1 LTKTASAIVQHKDGW
16 HGLTLSVKDKE
27 VSDVKVYTGHTLDEL
42 KLLFAKQPL
51 GVALDNASGYL
62 FDLNF
67 PFRGRRKIS
76 LVIGGELEEML
87 PFPVEEMMIDFQE
100 VGEEGKVLTAA
111 VPRSTLADFNG
122 RQRTRNVT
130 FQSLA
135 VLHALR
141 WFKRIYQQDLV
152 FINCSGNTAVI
163 MAFKGGEVVHL
174 RQFFRSPQ
182 STTLPD
188 ALREITTEGDFGGA
202 SYIMVCDSDAAAEK
216 ETIERAVGGVVE
228 VPTLDD
234 YVNGE
239 SLPAWAWAGIG
250 SALIALDPKGE
261 INLSGEH
268 YRALSGSTR
277 AALYVTASMAG
288 LSLIILGLA
297 SLDFYSKQSAYEYL
311 SAEPNRIYRTAFP
324 KAPPVKDVAR
334 TFEDRIKKLD
344 RDQGLSLEPAANPLA
359 LLNEISTRIGS
370 QVDVK
375 LSEFLADEKE
385 FALAGTTT
393 SFASLDKIKAALGQI
408 KGTSPIELQSVDLAA
423 GGQVRFRLR
432 GKL

>member
-1 LTKTASAIVQHKDGW
+1 MTNTASAIVQHKDGW
-16 HGLTLSVKDKE
+16 YGLTLTIKDKE
-27 VSDVKVYTGHTLDEL
+27 ISDVKVFTDCTLEEL
-42 KLLFAKQPL
+42 KLRFAKDPL
-51 GVALDNASGYL
+51 GVALDNSSGYL
-62 FDLNF
+62 FNLTF
-67 PFRGRRKIS
+67 PFRGHRRIS

-87 PFPVEEMMIDFQE
+87 PFPVEDMMIDFQE

-111 VPRSTLADFNG
+111 VPRTTLEDFKGKNKV
-122 RQRTRNVT
+122 RNVT

-135 VLHALR
+135 VLRALR
-141 WFKRIYQQDLV
+141 WFRRIHQENLV

-163 MAFKGGEVVHL
+163 MTFKGGKVVHL

-182 STTLPD
+182 SSSLTEPLQ
-188 ALREITTEGDFGGA
+188 EIAKDSDFARA
-202 SYIMVCDSDAAAEK
+202 SYIMVSDDDTLPEK
-216 ETIERAVGGVVE
+216 EIIELALGISVD
-228 VPTLDD
+228 VPTLDE

-250 SALIALDPKGE
+250 SALTALDPRGE
-261 INLSGEH
+261 INLSGER

-277 AALYVTASMAG
+277 AVLYVTASMAG

-297 SLDFYSKQSAYEYL
+297 SLDFYSKQKAYEYL
-311 SAEPNRIYRTAFP
+311 SAEPNRIYRMAFP

-334 TFEDRIKKLD
+334 TFEDRIRKLD
-344 RDQGLSLEPAANPLA
+344 RDQGSSLEPAANPLA
-359 LLNEISTRIGS
+359 LLNEISGRIEP

-423 GGQVRFRLR
+423 GGQVRFRFR

>member
-1 LTKTASAIVQHKDGW
+1 LTKTASAIVQYKEGW
-16 HGLTLSVKDKE
+16 HGLTLTVKDKE
-27 VSDVKVYTGHTLDEL
+27 VTDVKVYTGHSLEDL

-62 FDLNF
+62 FNLNF
-67 PFRGRRKIS
+67 PFHGRRKIS

-87 PFPVEEMMIDFQE
+87 PFPVEDMLIDFQE
-100 VGEEGKVLTAA
+100 TDEEGKVLAAA
-111 VPRSTLADFNG
+111 VPSSVVADFNG
-122 RQRTRNVT
+122 RKRIRNIT

-135 VLHALR
+135 VLRALR
-141 WFKRIYQQDLV
+141 WFSLIRQENLV
-152 FINCSGNTAVI
+152 FINCSGNTVVI
-163 MAFKGGEVVHL
+163 MTFKGGKVVHL

-182 STTLPD
+182 SNSLTEPLQ
-188 ALREITTEGDFGGA
+188 EIAKDSDFARA
-202 SYIMVCDSDAAAEK
+202 SYVMVSDDDTLAEK
-216 ETIERAVGGVVE
+216 EIIELALGISVH

-234 YVNGE
+234 YVYGE

-261 INLSGEH
+261 ISLSGEH
-268 YRALSGSTR
+268 YRALSGTTR

-297 SLDFYSKQSAYEYL
+297 SLNFYSKQSAYEYL

-334 TFEDRIKKLD
+334 TFEDRIRKLD
-344 RDQGLSLEPAANPLA
+344 KDQGSSSEPAANPLA
-359 LLNEISTRIGS
+359 LLNEISGRIEP

-375 LSEFLADEKE
+375 VSEFLADEKE

-408 KGTSPIELQSVDLAA
+408 KGTSALELQSVDLAA